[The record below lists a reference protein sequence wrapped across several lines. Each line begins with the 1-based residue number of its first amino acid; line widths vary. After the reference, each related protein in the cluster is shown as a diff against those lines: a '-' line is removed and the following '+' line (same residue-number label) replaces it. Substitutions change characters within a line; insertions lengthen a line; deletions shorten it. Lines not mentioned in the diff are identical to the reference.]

1 MEVDPNPPGFDRLEL
16 EEEKTAIYLSRPNE
30 LGLKAGT
37 LPRFLKNASQVSSFL
52 AKENI
57 SGVHIS
63 QFDFVKRGKRTA
75 STEVDAGASK
85 VAKASDIFG
94 DDPAEGLGS
103 KGGQQIFNMTHLLRP
118 AVKVEH
124 RKELEATAAELDQ
137 FRCQQPTA
145 TDPETVSKL
154 RLEMASAETV
164 GEMVNLLWACEEGK
178 QEMGKMVEDT
188 CFQELI
194 SISAADGELPLSEW
208 PNDRAKNWFSSVAR
222 FAKKFSPLT
231 LSFLL
236 CLVVHSEE
244 QNISAENVV
253 SLATLYGLL
262 AAHVD
267 KLNNVMR
274 KLNTLQLKMDGCT
287 EEGID
292 AMAALGITHTSRHLR
307 RQRDVV
313 AEVAHAILIEE
324 TKNHPDQS
332 TLDNCNQKGS
342 DTTVEYRQTETIDTS
357 NLGTQPKNPAEVMDL
372 FGLDLLDVT
381 SPELQQELVHLQGVV
396 GLVVATA
403 VAQRRQGLA
412 HVLPLLPRHHAHSQS
427 DLPLEE
433 AHITLVS
440 PHYYKVGLFSAP

>member
-1 MEVDPNPPGFDRLEL
+1 
-16 EEEKTAIYLSRPNE
+16 
-30 LGLKAGT
+30 
-37 LPRFLKNASQVSSFL
+37 
-52 AKENI
+52 
-57 SGVHIS
+57 
-63 QFDFVKRGKRTA
+63 
-75 STEVDAGASK
+75 
-85 VAKASDIFG
+85 
-94 DDPAEGLGS
+94 
-103 KGGQQIFNMTHLLRP
+103 
-118 AVKVEH
+118 
-124 RKELEATAAELDQ
+124 
-137 FRCQQPTA
+137 
-145 TDPETVSKL
+145 
-154 RLEMASAETV
+154 MASAETV
-164 GEMVNLLWACEEGK
+164 GEMVNLLWDCEEGK

-208 PNDRAKNWFSSVAR
+208 SNDRAKNWFSSVAR

-236 CLVVHSEE
+236 RLVVHSEE

-313 AEVAHAILIEE
+313 AEVADAILIEE